1 MDYLKEYR
9 SFISSHYVS
18 EAIRITVGLTLPA
31 ILFNYLHNL
40 PVGITISLGASC
52 VIMVDNAGPIHH
64 RRNAILICDSLIFL
78 VALLVGWLGYSPVF
92 LGMLIFLLC
101 FFLSMIA
108 VFGNR
113 ASSIGLAGLFIMVLQ
128 IGKIHIGREIFMN
141 AIWVFAGGLWYTLL
155 SLLLFSIRP
164 YKLVQQALGECI
176 QSTAEF
182 LRIKASFYGK
192 DFDDEKNYRLL
203 LDQQVIVHQQ
213 QDLVREL
220 LFKSRD
226 IVKEST
232 HLGRILITIFVDMV
246 DLYEQ
251 IMSAPQDYEAMRKFA
266 ADSGILEKFRMAID
280 KIADDLDEL
289 GLDMKTGKRI
299 GANVSLSEYLIELH
313 ADFDEFRDKHRTAE
327 NVEGFYG
334 LRNILNNIEEIGERL
349 MMIRGYSNKDS
360 NQRRSSARKASFDQF
375 VSHERPDLK
384 LFRDNLNLHSN
395 IFRHALRVSFATL
408 IGYIISL
415 FLPLGHSYWILLTI
429 IVILKP
435 TYGITKKRNYNRLL
449 GTLGGAAIGLIVLY
463 LVKDKNLIFGFL
475 ILFMI
480 IAYSFMRTRY
490 LVFVLFMT
498 PYILL
503 LFYFLDPADFR
514 ITLEDRVVDTVIGSV
529 VAFLSNLLIVP
540 AWEQEQFADYL
551 VAALQS
557 NLNYF
562 EEVSKP
568 FQAIAFSIDG
578 YKLTRKENFVAMSN
592 LTEVYN
598 RVLSE
603 PRRKSSNLPDAY
615 NMIVQIYMLSGH
627 IATLSGFARTW
638 KKQSDIDFSGVVN
651 VILSRIRVAI
661 AALQVKGSIQMN
673 ETSRADSRAFHD
685 EINTLIKVRQTELK
699 TGVIDSNTRTALSTL
714 KPVADQF
721 ISISRIAGDIE
732 KLSSQKNKA
741 EAA

>member
-31 ILFNYLHNL
+31 LLFNYLHNL

-64 RRNAILICDSLIFL
+64 RRNAMLVCDLLIFL
-78 VALLVGWLGYSPVF
+78 VALLVGWMGHSPVF
-92 LGMLIFLLC
+92 LGILIFLLC

-108 VFGNR
+108 VFGSR

-128 IGKIHIGREIFMN
+128 IGRIHYGREIFIN
-141 AIWVFAGGLWYTLL
+141 ALWVLAGGLWYTLL

-251 IMSAPQDYEAMRKFA
+251 IMSAPQDYQAMRKFA
-266 ADSGILEKFRMAID
+266 ADSGILEKFQIAIN

-289 GLDMKTGKRI
+289 GLDMKTGKKIESNEDLR
-299 GANVSLSEYLIELH
+299 EYLIELRSN
-313 ADFDEFRDKHRTAE
+313 FDSFRDKHRTAE

-360 NQRRSSARKASFDQF
+360 RQKRISAGKANFDQF
-375 VSHERPDLK
+375 VSHQRPDLK

-408 IGYIISL
+408 IGYTISL

-449 GTLGGAAIGLIVLY
+449 GTIGGAAIGLLVLY
-463 LVKDKNLIFGFL
+463 LVKDKNIIFGFL

-480 IAYSFMRTRY
+480 VAYSFMRTRY

-514 ITLEDRVVDTVIGSV
+514 ITLEDRVVDTVIGSM

-540 AWEQEQFADYL
+540 AWEQEQFADYI

-568 FQAIAFSIDG
+568 FHGLAFSIDG
-578 YKLTRKENFVAMSN
+578 YKLARKENFVAMSN
-592 LTEVYN
+592 LTEAYN

-603 PRRKSSNLPDAY
+603 PRRKRSNLPETY
-615 NMIVQIYMLSGH
+615 NIIVQIYMLSGH
-627 IATLSGFARTW
+627 IATLSGFARNW
-638 KKQSDIDFSGVVN
+638 EKQSVIDFSGVASL
-651 VILSRIRVAI
+651 ILTRIRKSI
-661 AALQVKGSIQMN
+661 SALREKGTMDMN
-673 ETSRADSRAFHD
+673 EPSRAETRAIHD
-685 EINTLIKVRQTELK
+685 EINALIKVRQAELK
-699 TGVIDSNTRTALSTL
+699 KGVIESNTRTTLSAL

-721 ISISRIAGDIE
+721 VSISRISGDIE
-732 KLSSQKNKA
+732 KLSSQKNNA

>member
-1 MDYLKEYR
+1 MDYTKEYR

-18 EAIRITVGLTLPA
+18 ESIRITVGLSLPA
-31 ILFNYLHNL
+31 ILFNYLNNL
-40 PVGITISLGASC
+40 PVGIAISLGASC
-52 VIMVDNAGPIHH
+52 VIMVDSAGPIHH
-64 RRNAILICDSLIFL
+64 RRNAMIICDLLIFL
-78 VALLVGWLGYSPVF
+78 VALLTGLLGHSNIL
-92 LGMLIFLLC
+92 LGICIFFLC
-101 FFLSMIA
+101 FSLSMIA
-108 VFGNR
+108 VFGSR
-113 ASSIGLAGLFIMVLQ
+113 VSSIGLAGLFIMVLQ
-128 IGKIHIGREIFMN
+128 IGRIHYGKEIFIN
-141 AIWVFAGGLWYTLL
+141 ALLVFAGGLWYTLL

-176 QSTAEF
+176 QSTAAF
-182 LRIKASFYGK
+182 LRIKSSFYGK

-232 HLGRILITIFVDMV
+232 HIGRILVAIFVDMV

-251 IMSAPQDYEAMRKFA
+251 IMSAPQDYPAMRQFA
-266 ADSGILEKFRMAID
+266 GDSGILEKFKLAIS
-280 KIADDLDEL
+280 KIAEDLDEL

-299 GANVSLSEYLIELH
+299 ENNDSLPEYLSELR
-313 ADFDEFRDKHRTAE
+313 ADFDSFRDNHRTAD

-349 MMIRGYSNKDS
+349 MMIRGYGDKETSH
-360 NQRRSSARKASFDQF
+360 RSSSPRKASFDQF

-384 LFRDNLNLHSN
+384 LLRDNLSLHSN

-435 TYGITKKRNYNRLL
+435 TYGITKKRNYDRLL
-449 GTLGGAAIGLIVLY
+449 GTIGGAAIGLVLLY
-463 LVKDKNLIFGFL
+463 LVKDKNIVFAFL

-480 IAYSFMRTRY
+480 VAYSFMRTRY

-529 VAFLSNLLIVP
+529 VAFLSNLLLVP
-540 AWEQEQFADYL
+540 AWEQEQFGDYL
-551 VAALQS
+551 VGALQS

-562 EEVSKP
+562 EEVGKP
-568 FQAIAFSIDG
+568 FQGFAFSIDR
-578 YKLTRKENFVAMSN
+578 YKLARKENFVAMSN
-592 LTEVYN
+592 LTEAYN

-603 PRRKSSNLPDAY
+603 PRRKQSNLPAVY
-615 NMIVQIYMLSGH
+615 N
-627 IATLSGFARTW
+627 
-638 KKQSDIDFSGVVN
+638 
-651 VILSRIRVAI
+651 
-661 AALQVKGSIQMN
+661 
-673 ETSRADSRAFHD
+673 
-685 EINTLIKVRQTELK
+685 
-699 TGVIDSNTRTALSTL
+699 
-714 KPVADQF
+714 
-721 ISISRIAGDIE
+721 
-732 KLSSQKNKA
+732 
-741 EAA
+741 